1 MKVKSFDRG
10 FCSQNQFARLIG
22 RSATFVYYLRLI
34 GVVKYCAAGVLIAR
48 SLRQYF
54 NSYLPPNIRRAEM
67 QATVERIKN
76 LDAGRRYNFLES
88 ARDLQL
94 KINCAQQKLILL
106 KFINQLDAGAATFE
120 IVASAT
126 RQLKTLLDELPA
138 TKDKLRRAICAAS
151 LPPAFENVLLR
162 RYVDCESWKEIEES
176 TFALSTNYKF
186 HRQGREL
193 FNNFAQDAES
203 DKISISK
210 KNTSNI
216 SA

>member
-54 NSYLPPNIRRAEM
+54 NSYLPPNVRRAEI
-67 QATVERIKN
+67 QAAVERIEN
-76 LDAGRRYNFLES
+76 LDTTADTNFLES

-94 KINCAQQKLILL
+94 KINCARQKLILL

-120 IVASAT
+120 MVSSAA
-126 RQLKTLLDELPA
+126 RQLKTLLDELSA
-138 TKDKLRRAICAAS
+138 TKDKLRRAILAAS
-151 LPPAFENVLLR
+151 LPPAFENILLR

-186 HRQGREL
+186 HRQAREL
-193 FNNFAQDAES
+193 FNNFAQDSES